1 MTWDIF
7 CTVVDNYGD
16 IGVTWRLARQ
26 LADEHA
32 LPVRLWVDDLA
43 AFQQI
48 RPEIDPA
55 CDTQLLAGVE
65 VRRWTQPL
73 PEAEPGEVVIEA
85 LACNLPEEF
94 IQRMAA
100 RQPPPAWLNLEYLS
114 AEDWVAGVHGLPSP
128 HPRLPLTKHFFMPGY
143 TRQTGGLTRERWL
156 TAERDAFQAGAFR
169 RMTEPPSGER
179 RLSAFPPYETKA
191 ERDAFQAGADVGR
204 KSDSAFRRMAG
215 PPSGGRRL
223 SAFPPYET
231 KAERDAFQAGADVGR
246 KSDSAFRRMAE
257 PPSGG
262 RRLSAFPPYEVQS
275 DALKISL
282 FSYENAALPGLLQ
295 AWASGDRPVCVL
307 TPVGKAMPQIAAWF
321 GEIVEQPRADQSGTT
336 WQRGSLTLHVL
347 PMLDQDAYDRLL
359 WTCDINFVRGE
370 DSFVRAQF
378 AARPMLWQAYVQD
391 EDAHLAKL
399 EAFLDLYC
407 VDLDAATAT
416 LIRKLWRVWN
426 GAPDQAEDIIALWPQ
441 WLAALPAL
449 QAHAR
454 AWDQHLAGQPDLATN
469 LLTFCRKWLK

>member
-1 MTWDIF
+1 
-7 CTVVDNYGD
+7 
-16 IGVTWRLARQ
+16 
-26 LADEHA
+26 
-32 LPVRLWVDDLA
+32 
-43 AFQQI
+43 
-48 RPEIDPA
+48 
-55 CDTQLLAGVE
+55 
-65 VRRWTQPL
+65 
-73 PEAEPGEVVIEA
+73 
-85 LACNLPEEF
+85 
-94 IQRMAA
+94 
-100 RQPPPAWLNLEYLS
+100 
-114 AEDWVAGVHGLPSP
+114 
-128 HPRLPLTKHFFMPGY
+128 MPGY

-169 RMTEPPSGER
+169 RMTEPPSGE
-179 RLSAFPPYETKA
+179 
-191 ERDAFQAGADVGR
+191 
-204 KSDSAFRRMAG
+204 
-215 PPSGGRRL
+215 RRL

-321 GEIVEQPRADQSGTT
+321 GEIVEQPRADQPGTT

-391 EDAHLAKL
+391 EDTHLAKL

-407 VDLDAATAT
+407 AGLDSATAT

>member
-48 RPEIDPA
+48 RPEINPA
-55 CDTQLLAGVE
+55 CDTQHLAGVE
-65 VRRWTQPL
+65 IRRWTQPL

-85 LACNLPEEF
+85 LACNLPDEF

-100 RQPPPAWLNLEYLS
+100 RQPPPVWLNLEYLS
-114 AEDWVAGVHGLPSP
+114 AEAWVAGVHGLPSP

-143 TRQTGGLTRERWL
+143 TRQTGGLTRERRL
-156 TAERDAFQAGAFR
+156 TAERDTFQTG
-169 RMTEPPSGER
+169 GR
-179 RLSAFPPYETKA
+179 RLAAFPPYDHFE
-191 ERDAFQAGADVGR
+191 
-204 KSDSAFRRMAG
+204 
-215 PPSGGRRL
+215 L
-223 SAFPPYET
+223 
-231 KAERDAFQAGADVGR
+231 
-246 KSDSAFRRMAE
+246 
-257 PPSGG
+257 
-262 RRLSAFPPYEVQS
+262 QS
-275 DALKISL
+275 DALQISL
-282 FSYENAALPGLLQ
+282 FSYENPALPGLLQ
-295 AWASGDRPVCVL
+295 AWASGDRPVCVF
-307 TPVGKAMPQIAAWF
+307 TPVGKALPQISAWF
-321 GEIVEQPRADQSGTT
+321 GETPCQPGDVR
-336 WQRGSLTLHVL
+336 QRGALTLHVL

-359 WTCDINFVRGE
+359 WSCDINFVRGE

-407 VDLDAATAT
+407 ADLDAATASLT
-416 LIRKLWRVWN
+416 RKFWRVWN

-449 QAHAR
+449 KAHAR

>member
-1 MTWDIF
+1 
-7 CTVVDNYGD
+7 
-16 IGVTWRLARQ
+16 
-26 LADEHA
+26 
-32 LPVRLWVDDLA
+32 VRLWVDDLA

-169 RMTEPPSGER
+169 RMTEPPSGE
-179 RLSAFPPYETKA
+179 
-191 ERDAFQAGADVGR
+191 
-204 KSDSAFRRMAG
+204 
-215 PPSGGRRL
+215 RRL

>member
-156 TAERDAFQAGAFR
+156 TAERDAFQAG
-169 RMTEPPSGER
+169 
-179 RLSAFPPYETKA
+179 
-191 ERDAFQAGADVGR
+191 
-204 KSDSAFRRMAG
+204 AFRRMAG

-391 EDAHLAKL
+391 EDTHLAKL

-407 VDLDAATAT
+407 AGLDSATAT